1 MTGNATLNC
10 NEPILDDYFKSQ
22 LKEVFASQHEK
33 PGKSVLNFIFGY
45 AAAFESMKSD
55 LMGSLDIINN

>member
-10 NEPILDDYFKSQ
+10 NEPILDDFLKTQ
-22 LKEVFASQHEK
+22 LKEVLASQNEK

-45 AAAFESMKSD
+45 AAAFESVTNGLFGSVD
-55 LMGSLDIINN
+55 LINN

>member
-22 LKEVFASQHEK
+22 LKEVFASQNGK

-45 AAAFESMKSD
+45 AAAFESMTSG
-55 LMGSLDIINN
+55 LFGSMDVINN

>member
-22 LKEVFASQHEK
+22 LKEVFASQNEK

-45 AAAFESMKSD
+45 AAAFESMTTGLFGSVD
-55 LMGSLDIINN
+55 LINN

>member
-10 NEPILDDYFKSQ
+10 NEPVLDDYFKSQ
-22 LKEVFASQHEK
+22 LKEVFASQNEK

-45 AAAFESMKSD
+45 AAAYESMTSGLLGSVD
-55 LMGSLDIINN
+55 LFNN